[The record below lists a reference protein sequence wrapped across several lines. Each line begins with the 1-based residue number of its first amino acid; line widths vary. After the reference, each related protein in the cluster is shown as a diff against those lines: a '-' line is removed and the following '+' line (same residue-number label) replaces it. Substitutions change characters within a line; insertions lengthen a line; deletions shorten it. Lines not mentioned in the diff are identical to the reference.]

1 MEGGGSK
8 CNVAEKRRRTE
19 NAFDRRIFVA
29 TMAAMERK
37 SEEGEGKEK
46 VFLRSSA
53 EANAERPRLS
63 FVPWL
68 SSLPPYGAVMYG
80 FMNGGFTYFCRLKWR
95 GGRGLKGKVPRARA
109 VFLLVSSSPMVN
121 RSR

>member
-1 MEGGGSK
+1 MRSTEGFSWQQWLRWK
-8 CNVAEKRRRTE
+8 ESLRRG
-19 NAFDRRIFVA
+19 
-29 TMAAMERK
+29 
-37 SEEGEGKEK
+37 EEEK

-53 EANAERPRLS
+53 EANTERPRLS

-109 VFLLVSSSPMVN
+109 VFLLVSPSPMVN

>member
-1 MEGGGSK
+1 MEGGSSK
-8 CNVAEKRRRTE
+8 CNVAEKRRRTG
-19 NAFDRRIFVA
+19 NAFDRRIFVQQWLRWK
-29 TMAAMERK
+29 ESLRRG
-37 SEEGEGKEK
+37 EEEK

-109 VFLLVSSSPMVN
+109 VFLLVSPSPMVN

>member
-8 CNVAEKRRRTE
+8 CNVAEKRRRIG
-19 NAFDRRIFVA
+19 NAFDRRIFVQQWLRWK
-29 TMAAMERK
+29 ESLRRG
-37 SEEGEGKEK
+37 EEEK

-80 FMNGGFTYFCRLKWR
+80 FMNGEFTYFCRLKWSEGE
-95 GGRGLKGKVPRARA
+95 GG
-109 VFLLVSSSPMVN
+109 
-121 RSR
+121 

>member
-8 CNVAEKRRRTE
+8 CNVAEKRRRTG
-19 NAFDRRIFVA
+19 NAFDRRIFVQQWLRWK
-29 TMAAMERK
+29 ESLRRG
-37 SEEGEGKEK
+37 EEEK

-109 VFLLVSSSPMVN
+109 AFLLVSPSPMVN